1 MNAFRSLPARR
12 GAKAA
17 FAVGVMI
24 WASVAALASDPTDT
38 QPATQPG
45 SAPASAS
52 APGASLPASTST
64 STGTTTTQGA
74 DKKKD
79 RYLAV
84 INGVVHTLAGPTLEG
99 ATVLSR
105 NGKIAAI
112 GRRLPL
118 PQDCEV
124 VDAAGMHVY
133 PGLIALGATGI
144 HSGANPE
151 DSTDVFSL
159 SMNMALAAGITTAVA
174 GDSAAKLTWGTV
186 EDLLLRRNLWFNVR
200 YSTRLP
206 SARAEL
212 RADLSRVYN
221 YLRELR
227 AYEEN
232 KERDKDAKPPEKEWL
247 RGKYEDYRKLLTGE
261 TFAVATAD
269 RTYELLALADLAQ
282 TFGFD
287 LVIRGAY
294 EGWTVAPQLGRA
306 GIRAI
311 VTPRRTQPPD
321 ERLNRPNGA
330 RIENARILND
340 HGVTVGVVPSQTGLA
355 TWGVGGRDLM
365 HLNLE
370 AAFAVRG
377 GMSNDAAIRTVTID
391 AARVLGIEDRVGSLE
406 VGKDADLIVCSGD
419 VLHYM
424 TQVHYSVVNGHLAYD
439 KSKDSFFKHIRPSGK
454 PEIPTFENDSWPRRL
469 EWPSEDPSR
478 PAAASQSTTA
488 PSTQP

>member
-1 MNAFRSLPARR
+1 MNVLRSGPVRR
-12 GAKAA
+12 AA
-17 FAVGVMI
+17 T
-24 WASVAALASDPTDT
+24 AALTVAVIVGSPVAIRASDPTDT
-38 QPATQPG
+38 QPATRPG
-45 SAPASAS
+45 SAPASTS
-52 APGASLPASTST
+52 APGASRPASTSAT
-64 STGTTTTQGA
+64 TGSTTTQGA

-84 INGVVHTLAGPTLEG
+84 INGVVHTLAGPTLES
-99 ATVLSR
+99 ATVLSK
-105 NGKIAAI
+105 NGKITAI
-112 GRRLPL
+112 GRGLPL

-227 AYEEN
+227 TYEEQ
-232 KERDKDAKPPEKEWL
+232 KERDKDAKPPDKEWL

-269 RTYELLALADLAQ
+269 RTYELLALAELAQ

-330 RIENARILND
+330 RIENARILSD
-340 HGVTVGVVPSQTGLA
+340 HGVIVGVVPGQTGLA

-424 TQVHYSVVNGHLAYD
+424 TQVHYTIVNGRLAYD
-439 KSKDSFFKHIRPSGK
+439 KSKDSFFKHIRPTGK
-454 PEIPTFENDSWPRRL
+454 PEVPTFENDSWPRRL
-469 EWPSEDPSR
+469 EWPRDDPSR
-478 PAAASQSTTA
+478 PAAASQPTTG